1 MTYDTAEVWN
11 QIEESGKA
19 AYYHESP
26 VAFRIQL
33 LKEAADYGVR
43 LNVATHWPRG
53 TYPRLYVYLTG
64 ARR

>member
-1 MTYDTAEVWN
+1 MSYDTAEVWN

-19 AYYHESP
+19 AYDHASP

-43 LNVATHWPRG
+43 LNVATHWPRSK
-53 TYPRLYVYLTG
+53 YPRLYVYLTG